1 MIETLKRNIK
11 QNNTLLKFSSWL
23 ISPKDNPKP
32 RLWVKLFF
40 NPFVHKKG
48 KGSIIRWRRSRIDV
62 FPWKRFEIG
71 KKCTIEDFTTI
82 NNGAGDVILGDKV
95 RIGIGSVVIG
105 PVTIK
110 DGCGLG
116 QHVFISGFNHCYQ
129 DGTKNSSIQPL
140 DKRVGREAWRQEV

>member
-1 MIETLKRNIK
+1 MIEMLKRSIK

-23 ISPKDNPKP
+23 ISPLDNPKP

-40 NPFVHKKG
+40 NPLVHKKG

-110 DGCGLG
+110 DGLW
-116 QHVFISGFNHCYQ
+116 I
-129 DGTKNSSIQPL
+129 
-140 DKRVGREAWRQEV
+140 R